1 MFAHED
7 IQPDHWIEAILDQPS
22 VFSDEALIAW
32 CERHLPGFD
41 PLWVQGRITAD
52 TVNDP
57 GRAHVP
63 HPRDL
68 LFRRPD
74 GLLERYV
81 PSKHGSWSAAGTAVL
96 LPMTGS
102 AAERA
107 REEELAERAW
117 FTRRAG

>member
-1 MFAHED
+1 MLAEDD
-7 IQPDHWIEAILDQPS
+7 IQRDYWVEAVLDQPS
-22 VFSDEALIAW
+22 VFGDDDLVRWYAAHVPSVDA
-32 CERHLPGFD
+32 
-41 PLWVQGRITAD
+41 LWVQGRITAD

-81 PSKHGSWSAAGTAVL
+81 PSIHGSWSPLGEPVL
-96 LPMTGS
+96 VPMAGS
-102 AAERA
+102 AERR
-107 REEELAERAW
+107 REEEQAERAW